1 MLLSFA
7 RFVSQHTEPG
17 PDQPDE
23 LYFKV
28 SQLFD
33 FFFFFFLLAGLT
45 GLFLVSA
52 QLGARSVPTLVLF
65 FFRFLLKK
73 LSTLWSFLG
82 AAEVVLHLILM
93 HYSFAILRHPRHDT
107 NMCD

>member
-1 MLLSFA
+1 MLLSFS
-7 RFVSQHTEPG
+7 RFVSQRTEPG

-33 FFFFFFLLAGLT
+33 FIFFCWLAGLT
-45 GLFLVSA
+45 GLFLDSA

-65 FFRFLLKK
+65 FFSLFIEETFHASL
-73 LSTLWSFLG
+73 FPLG

-93 HYSFAILRHPRHDT
+93 HYSVAILRHPRHDT